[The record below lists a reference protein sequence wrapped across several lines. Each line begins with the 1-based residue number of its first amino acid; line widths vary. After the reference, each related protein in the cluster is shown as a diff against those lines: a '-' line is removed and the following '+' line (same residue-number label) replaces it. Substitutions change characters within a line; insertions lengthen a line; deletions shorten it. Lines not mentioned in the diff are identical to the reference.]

1 MILIAD
7 AGSTKTE
14 WAFCTS
20 AKDFTKVETQGI
32 NPCHQTDGQIVE
44 ILENELLPQVEG
56 VDLKSVSQVFFYG
69 AGCATEAIC
78 NEMCRILSV
87 KFTDAAIEVDS
98 DLVGA
103 ARALCQ
109 RSEGIA
115 CILGT
120 GSNSC
125 LYDGNKIVDHIPSLG
140 YILGDEGSSAA
151 LGKRLI
157 GDCLKRQLPEKVSR
171 EFMARY
177 DLTMEKIIENVYR
190 KPVAS
195 RYIASFAPF
204 LEDFRNVP
212 EIHRLLVDCF
222 TDFMKKNVK
231 NYRKPWL
238 KVNFVGSLALR
249 FQDELAEAAESIGM
263 STGKIVA
270 RPMDSLISYHLG

>member
-14 WAFCTS
+14 WAFCSS
-20 AKDFTKVETQGI
+20 ADDFVKVETQGI
-32 NPCHQTDGQIVE
+32 NPCHQTEEQIVE
-44 ILENELLPQVEG
+44 ILENELVPQVEG
-56 VDLKSVSQVFFYG
+56 VDYNAVGQIFFYG
-69 AGCATEAIC
+69 AGCATESIC
-78 NEMCRILSV
+78 KEMARTLSV
-87 KFTDAAIEVDS
+87 KFPTAAIEVDS

-125 LYDGNKIVDHIPSLG
+125 LYDGKKIVDHIPSLG

-204 LEDFRNVP
+204 LDDFKSVP
-212 EIHRLLVDCF
+212 EIHRILVDCF
-222 TDFMKKNVK
+222 EEFLRKNVK

-249 FQDELAEAAESIGM
+249 FQDELSEAAESMGM